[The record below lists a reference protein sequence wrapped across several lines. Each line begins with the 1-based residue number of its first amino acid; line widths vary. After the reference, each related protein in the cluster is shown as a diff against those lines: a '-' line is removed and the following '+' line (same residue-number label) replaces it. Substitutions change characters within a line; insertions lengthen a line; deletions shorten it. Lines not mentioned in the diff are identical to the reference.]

1 MLKEDFLMNLGS
13 RLKQILDARGITVTQ
28 FSKEAG
34 VPAQT
39 LYALINRDSNKADMD
54 ILIKVLAALDM
65 DFFAFMGVVAP
76 DGAAASTPIEAV
88 VASAPVAPERVVEK
102 VVEKVVVKEVP
113 AAAPDGKTAVYI
125 NSDTYDKIMELAE
138 EEGITDQTVLA
149 QTIEEYMELGFG
161 YRQRPLRSILRDM
174 KPRSGRSGDMD
185 SFLL

>member
-1 MLKEDFLMNLGS
+1 MNLGS
-13 RLKQILDARGITVTQ
+13 RLKQILDERGLTVTQ

-54 ILIKVLAALDM
+54 ILIKVLTALHM
-65 DFFAFMGVVAP
+65 DFFSFMGASAP
-76 DGAAASTPIEAV
+76 DGVEAV
-88 VASAPVAPERVVEK
+88 VPDDTTRILPTSERVVEK

-113 AAAPDGKTAVYI
+113 MAAPEGKAAMYI
-125 NSDTYDKIMELAE
+125 KADTYEKIQALAAD
-138 EEGITDQTVLA
+138 EGITDGAVLA
-149 QTIEEYMELGFG
+149 QVIEEYLELGFG
-161 YRQRPLRSILRDM
+161 YRQRPLRSIFRDM

>member
-1 MLKEDFLMNLGS
+1 MNLGS
-13 RLKQILDARGITVTQ
+13 RLKQILDERGLTVTQ

-65 DFFAFMGVVAP
+65 DFFAFMGVTAP
-76 DGAAASTPIEAV
+76 AGTLSGTA
-88 VASAPVAPERVVEK
+88 VASAPASSIPERIVEK

-113 AAAPDGKTAVYI
+113 MVAPEGKATLYI
-125 NSDTYDKIMELAE
+125 SADTYEKIQALAAE
-138 EEGITDQTVLA
+138 EGVNDAAVLA
-149 QTIEEYMELGFG
+149 QVVEEYVELGFG
-161 YRQRPLRSILRDM
+161 YRQRPLRSIFRDY